1 MKKPSKKATIGIVI
15 AAVVVVIGIVAA
27 VFGPMIYRDVIA
39 EPAAEAPAL
48 EIESTTPSTGDA
60 SSLAGSWTVAAGS
73 YAGYR
78 VDEVLNGTDVT
89 VTGRTETVSG
99 TLTTTETELTAA
111 DITVD
116 VASIA
121 TDEERRDEYFRS
133 SALDTATNPEA
144 TFTLDEPVAA
154 LEGLAEGTQ
163 ETIPA
168 TGTLTLNGVSQ
179 QVSIDIT
186 AGIDGD
192 NVQVAGSSPVT
203 FADYGVEAPN
213 LGFVSVEPTGDVEF
227 LLVLERA

>member
-133 SALDTATNPEA
+133 SALDTAANPEA

-154 LEGLAEGTQ
+154 LEDSPRAHRRRSPP
-163 ETIPA
+163 PA
-168 TGTLTLNGVSQ
+168 RSP
-179 QVSIDIT
+179 ST
-186 AGIDGD
+186 AS
-192 NVQVAGSSPVT
+192 AS
-203 FADYGVEAPN
+203 
-213 LGFVSVEPTGDVEF
+213 
-227 LLVLERA
+227 R